1 MACPGP
7 ELSRKSSGNAILSP
21 APHGR
26 SRRAGKRP
34 ARIAQVARLW
44 ALGFWLL
51 GLASG
56 CDAYDARSTLEV
68 HLLAKPASG
77 VDGVQITVKSVE
89 VHVAAQAAVSL
100 SPRNAELA
108 GDGLWQP
115 LAVSRGV
122 DLSKA
127 ADVAAA
133 ASLGQLALPQGWID
147 QVRVVISAPATANSA
162 GKQCA
167 LTLAKLPKAGV
178 EISQPFRPF
187 AIGHALQHAI
197 WLDLRLDL
205 ALDKV
210 GECWALAPVLQVKR
224 FTTGGKE
231 VAVQ

>member
-7 ELSRKSSGNAILSP
+7 KLSGKSSGDAMHSHELHCRLI
-21 APHGR
+21 
-26 SRRAGKRP
+26 RAGERP
-34 ARIAQVARLW
+34 PRIAPVARLR
-44 ALGFWLL
+44 ALGLCLL
-51 GLASG
+51 GLASS
-56 CDAYDARSTLEV
+56 CDAYDARSTLAV

-89 VHVAAQAAVSL
+89 VHVAAQAAVSS
-100 SPRNAELA
+100 SPGNADLA
-108 GDGLWQP
+108 DDGLWQS

-133 ASLGQLALPQGWID
+133 ASLGELALPQGWVD
-147 QVRVVISAPATANSA
+147 QVRVVVSAPATANSA

-167 LTLAKLPKAGV
+167 LALAKLPKAGIEV
-178 EISQPFRPF
+178 SQPFRPF
-187 AIGHALQHAI
+187 AIGHALQHGI

-210 GECWALAPVLQVKR
+210 GDCWALAPVLQVRR